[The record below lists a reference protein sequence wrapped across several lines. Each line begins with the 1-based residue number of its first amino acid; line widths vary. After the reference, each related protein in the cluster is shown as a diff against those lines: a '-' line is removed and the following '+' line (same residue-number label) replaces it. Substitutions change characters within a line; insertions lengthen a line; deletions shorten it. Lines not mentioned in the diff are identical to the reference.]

1 MVYNPHMNNI
11 LNPKTV
17 AVMQTLFYGLIT
29 LVLPQ
34 VIALITNGGIII
46 PYGLSGLVLVILN
59 YYDNKLSAQKGGAM
73 FGSIA

>member
-1 MVYNPHMNNI
+1 MNNI